1 MPKIILTKGLPGSG
15 KSSWAREEVEQSKGQ
30 VVAITKDDLRKMFAP
45 TKKRE
50 KLVLQTRDTL
60 TEMYLHF
67 GRDVIWHDTNFNPIH
82 FRKAMD
88 ICTEI
93 SKYREPEDK
102 DIFYVET
109 KDFTDVPLEECIKR
123 DLQRPN
129 SVGEKEIKKMWRQ
142 YIKPTLTSYTIEQ
155 EPDLPHVVLC
165 DVDGTIALM
174 NGRGPYEWDKV
185 GEDKDN
191 KPIVKLVLD
200 MLLAGKPVIFIS
212 GRDEVCRE
220 ATESWIMNT
229 FCGYAGSKLKD
240 TNFWLLMR
248 PAGDTRKDSVVKR
261 ELFDQHIT
269 GKYYVDFV
277 LDDRDQVVEM
287 WRDLGLT
294 CLQVADG
301 DF

>member
-15 KSSWAREEVEQSKGQ
+15 KSTWAREEIEQSKGQ
-30 VVAITKDDLRKMFAP
+30 IVAITKDDLRKMFAP

-60 TEMYLHF
+60 TEMYLQQ
-67 GRDVIWHDTNFNPIH
+67 GLDVIWHDTNFNPIH

-142 YIKPTLTSYTIEQ
+142 YIKPTLTKTTIQ
-155 EPDLPHVVLC
+155 QDPKLPHVVLC

-174 NGRGPYEWDKV
+174 DERGPYEWDKV
-185 GEDKDN
+185 GEDKPN
-191 KPIVKLVLD
+191 QPIIELIDSLDLVEI
-200 MLLAGKPVIFIS
+200 IFIS
-212 GRDEVCRE
+212 GRDEVCRQS
-220 ATESWIMNT
+220 TLDWIDANHTM
-229 FCGYAGSKLKD
+229 YRD
-240 TNFWLLMR
+240 PILLMR
-248 PAGDTRKDSVVKR
+248 PQGDTCKDSVVKR
-261 ELFDQHIT
+261 ELFDQHIRD
-269 GKYYVDFV
+269 KYYVEFV
-277 LDDRDQVVEM
+277 LDDRDQVVQM
-287 WRDLGLT
+287 WRSLGLT